1 MKDILIHKIF
11 ILLLCLISPA
21 FYFACSA
28 EGDFLN
34 PGESDPFDIGRQ
46 LLRDHDVT
54 GANEFYTAKYKLNPS
69 SGDAAV
75 GFAFTSFLLLPY
87 HPSVTALIKHIG
99 GSRPLNANRDIIFE
113 RNGLIS
119 LLAQGTPFEDQ
130 GEFSGIS
137 SLLLPDLPWTDT
149 QIDDPDF
156 LGTIPTE
163 LNTIADDL
171 IAVSDALVPIID
183 AMEGAV
189 KDRRFS
195 RFEMPGEVFFNDNLT
210 LSINRADLAFAS
222 SLLHGLRGAI
232 RFIGAY
238 DHPYKVSDFGEKWK
252 TITPQDPDFKS
263 GYEAD
268 DYLIEFID
276 ARILRTIRNAT
287 HFALARKEA
296 RSMLE
301 NMRNALEI
309 AKEEPRFGALSW
321 NQGRSETIVK
331 ATTFLHALES
341 SLDNP
346 TQLPFITPTVTLD
359 LSLLFEDG
367 KTLDR
372 QTPWLSRSDRP
383 GDYFLNYTL
392 NPEALDLFLNGVL
405 SPSLSEIEDG
415 DFQEADNFSELSSV
429 LFGNINDD
437 FNNSFGN

>member
-11 ILLLCLISPA
+11 ILLLCAVSPA

-28 EGDFLN
+28 AEDFN
-34 PGESDPFDIGRQ
+34 PSGSPDTFDIGRE
-46 LLRDHDVT
+46 LLRDHDIT
-54 GANEFYTAKYKLNPS
+54 GANEFYSAKYKLNPS

-87 HPSVTALIKHIG
+87 DPSVTALIKHIG

-130 GEFSGIS
+130 GGFSGIT

-149 QIDDPDF
+149 QVNDPDF
-156 LGTIPTE
+156 LGTIPTG

-171 IAVSDALVPIID
+171 IAISDALVPITA
-183 AMEGAV
+183 AMEVGM
-189 KDRRFS
+189 KDPRFS
-195 RFEMPGEVFFNDNLT
+195 RFEMPGEVFFNDQLT
-210 LSINRADLAFAS
+210 LSVNRADLAFAS

-238 DHPYKVSDFGEKWK
+238 DHPYKVSDFGEKWEN
-252 TITPQDPDFKS
+252 ISPQDPEFKS
-263 GYEAD
+263 GYSAD

-276 ARILRTIRNAT
+276 ARILRSIRNAS
-287 HFALARKEA
+287 HFALAGKEA
-296 RSMLE
+296 KAMLQ
-301 NMRNALEI
+301 NMRKALEI
-309 AKEEPRFGALSW
+309 ANEEPRFGVLSW
-321 NQGRSETIVK
+321 NQGRAETIVN
-331 ATTFLHALES
+331 ATTFLQALES
-341 SLDNP
+341 SIDNP
-346 TQLPFITPTVTLD
+346 TQLPFITPIVTLD

-367 KTLDR
+367 KTLDP
-372 QTPWLSRSDRP
+372 QTSWFSRGDM
-383 GDYFLNYTL
+383 GDYFSNYAL
-392 NPEALDLFLNGVL
+392 NPDALELFLKGVF

-415 DFQEADNFSELSSV
+415 DFQESKNFSKLSSV

-437 FNNSFGN
+437 FNSSFGN